1 MKPSISLVRDGKK
14 FMWDGRSY
22 ASSEEA
28 VQAEQAYRNDKF
40 ETCVAEV
47 EAQFLVYTRRLVN
60 ATAVTVQ

>member
-22 ASSEEA
+22 ASSEEI

-47 EAQFLVYTRRLVN
+47 EGQFLVYTRRVVN
-60 ATAVTVQ
+60 EAAVTVQ